1 MRLLGTRRAN
11 HRPNSRFGFG
21 PLLGIV
27 AVMAGASGLTAGTSA
42 SAAFQAPAYDMTI
55 GGPGTAFVYPF
66 GEAWDPTTFTQGSN
80 VYDGT
85 LLVDD
90 YNNYDIKRFAPM
102 APGWPPT
109 APRARGRASSR
120 SSPPASPSTPPTAT
134 SWSPSPS
141 TGTDTW
147 SSPRAASGSAP

>member
-11 HRPNSRFGFG
+11 HRPDSRFGFG
-21 PLLGIV
+21 PPAGDRRRDGRGIR
-27 AVMAGASGLTAGTSA
+27 STAGTSV

-90 YNNYDIKRFAPM
+90 YNNYDIKRFAADGAWLATYSSKGKGQGQFSEQPSGV
-102 APGWPPT
+102 AVDPTNGDFVVAFAFDGYGIHGVHPT
-109 APRARGRASSR
+109 AH
-120 SSPPASPSTPPTAT
+120 
-134 SWSPSPS
+134 
-141 TGTDTW
+141 
-147 SSPRAASGSAP
+147 GSAP